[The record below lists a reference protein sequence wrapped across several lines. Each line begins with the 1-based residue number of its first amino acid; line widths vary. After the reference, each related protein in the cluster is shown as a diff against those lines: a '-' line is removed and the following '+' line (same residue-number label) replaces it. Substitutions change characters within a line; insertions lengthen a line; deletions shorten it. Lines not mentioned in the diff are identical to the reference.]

1 MKIAKDIMTKDVVSA
16 SVDMTVKEFADLL
29 VEKNISGAPV
39 LDRDGRVVGVASE
52 SDLVVKD
59 ARIHYPTYLH
69 LLDGFIYW
77 PGSVSKFNAEFK
89 KALGLT
95 VGDIM
100 TSEPFTAPETASIED
115 IATLIADHEV
125 GLVPIV
131 DEAGRLVGIVTTHD
145 IITTISKSD

>member
-1 MKIAKDIMTKDVVSA
+1 MKTAKDIMTKDVVSA

-29 VEKNISGAPV
+29 VKKNIGGAPV

-77 PGSVSKFNAEFK
+77 PGSVSKFNTEFK

-100 TSEPFTAPETASIED
+100 NHDPVTALETATIED
-115 IATLIADHEV
+115 IATLIADHEI
-125 GLVPIV
+125 GRIPIV
-131 DEAGRLVGIVTTHD
+131 DETGRLTGLVTTHD
-145 IITTISKSD
+145 IITAIGKSD